1 MGIGK
6 SLTFS
11 TLIALLLVNSTFT
24 DAADIWVIQGIAV
37 KEAFLELAPQFEKET
52 GHKITTTWVAF
63 ADIPKR
69 LMAGEQ
75 FDVVISAAR
84 MIDDLTKE
92 NKIIAGSR
100 VDLASSGIGVAVKS
114 GWTKPDISTADAFKR
129 TVLAAKSIAYSSGA
143 SGVYLIDLFQRM
155 GIAEQIKAKSK
166 QIPSATPIGAVVA
179 SGEAEIGFQQVSE
192 LIAFPGVD
200 LVGPLP
206 TEIQRYTVF
215 SAAIPASSRQP
226 DAAKALMSYLTSA
239 AANRAYK
246 TMGMEP
252 GSR

>member
-1 MGIGK
+1 MSIGK
-6 SLTFS
+6 PPTFS
-11 TLIALLLVNSTFT
+11 TLIVLLLLTSTFA
-24 DAADIWVIQGIAV
+24 DAADIQVIQGIAV

-84 MIDDLTKE
+84 MVDDLTKQD
-92 NKIIAGSR
+92 KIVAGSR

-114 GWTKPDISTADAFKR
+114 GSPKPDISTPNAFKR

-143 SGVYLIDLFQRM
+143 SGVYLIELFQRM
-155 GIAEQIKAKSK
+155 GIAEEIKAKSK

-179 SGEAEIGFQQVSE
+179 SGEVEIGFQQVSE

-215 SAAIPASSRQP
+215 SAAIPASSQQSG
-226 DAAKALMSYLTSA
+226 AAKALISFLTSA
-239 AANRAYK
+239 AASRAYQK
-246 TMGMEP
+246 MGMEP
-252 GSR
+252 GAR

>member
-1 MGIGK
+1 MGYRKIRCYW
-6 SLTFS
+6 
-11 TLIALLLVNSTFT
+11 TLLGLLLLSTFA
-24 DAADIWVIQGIAV
+24 DAAEIKVIQGIAV

-69 LMAGEQ
+69 LLADEQ
-75 FDVVISAAR
+75 FDVVIAAAPLLEN
-84 MIDDLTKE
+84 LTKQ
-92 NKIIAGSR
+92 NKIVAGSR
-100 VDLASSGIGVAVKS
+100 VDLASSGIGIAVKS
-114 GWTKPDISTADAFKR
+114 GWTKPDISTPDSFKR

-143 SGVYLIDLFQRM
+143 SGVYLIDLFQRL
-155 GIAEQIKAKSK
+155 GIAEEIKAKSK

-215 SAAIPASSRQP
+215 SAAIPASSPHP
-226 DAAKALMSYLTSA
+226 DAAKALMSFLTSA
-239 AANRAYK
+239 SASHAYK
-246 TMGMEP
+246 KMGMEP
-252 GSR
+252 GVR